1 MTRYALYFAPPPGD
15 FATAAAQ
22 WLGRDTLTG
31 ADYAPL
37 HPDLP
42 ALSASARRYGFHGT
56 LKPPFCLA
64 HGLTEQDLLAG
75 IEVVG
80 AALRPAS
87 VPGLRVAALGGFL
100 ALVPVGETAGL
111 DALAGQIVT
120 RLDRFRAPLTPAD
133 RARRN
138 PDALSPRQRDLLDN
152 WGYPYVLDEF
162 RFHLTLT
169 DRLTPDQAAAL
180 TPLAEAHFA
189 PHLAQ
194 PLVLD
199 AVAVFVEDEAGRFH
213 QRHRI
218 RLG

>member
-15 FATAAAQ
+15 FAAAASA
-22 WLGRDTLTG
+22 WMGRDTTTG
-31 ADYAPL
+31 ATFPPL

-56 LKPPFCLA
+56 LKPPFHLA
-64 HGLTEQDLLAG
+64 QGVNEEALLAG

-87 VPGLRVAALGGFL
+87 VPGMQVASLGGFL
-100 ALVPVGETAGL
+100 ALVPKGENAGFDTL
-111 DALAGQIVT
+111 VGQIVT
-120 RLDRFRAPLTPAD
+120 RLDAFRAPLTPAD

-138 PDALSPRQRDLLDN
+138 PDTLTARQRELLDT

-169 DRLTPDQAAAL
+169 ERLTPDQEAFL
-180 TPLAEAHFA
+180 RPLAEDHFA
-189 PHLAQ
+189 PFLTQ

-199 AVAVFVEDEAGRFH
+199 TVAVFAEDAQGMFK